1 LIFFYE
7 KEIWRIWAIF
17 SMRNTLYTGQ
27 NNILKVKFGENS
39 QLTKTLVLCRIYHSL
54 TVFHIDPKKKEKTE
68 KNKS

>member
-1 LIFFYE
+1 
-7 KEIWRIWAIF
+7 
-17 SMRNTLYTGQ
+17 MRNTLYTGQ